1 MHAFPFFTSNGRFA
15 TGFATGLQ
23 LECNCNATAMQLAYA
38 SGSLP
43 PGSPLPVLHARPP
56 TRPTY
61 PPTYGDRAN
70 AAFLKRRFCAGA
82 GSAIMWVLLL
92 SPYAYLLA
100 ARVRRAVVA
109 GFSEHVPEPTR
120 KRPGCYRKTGRDRKS
135 LARGARRI
143 LSPRR
148 CLSCISNRSIGRWNK
163 KLTGHAA
170 CVPIPSAPPF
180 YVVLAAAGPLG
191 VLVTEIISQRNKGAD
206 FQGLWTP
213 EPPSPQFQC
222 W

>member
-1 MHAFPFFTSNGRFA
+1 MHGCPFFTYNGRFA

-43 PGSPLPVLHARPP
+43 LGSPLPVLHARPP

-70 AAFLKRRFCAGA
+70 AAFLKRWFCAGA

-100 ARVRRAVVA
+100 ARVHRAVVA
-109 GFSEHVPEPTR
+109 GFSRHAPEPQGR
-120 KRPGCYRKTGRDRKS
+120 RAACHRKTERDRKVEPR
-135 LARGARRI
+135 ARAE
-143 LSPRR
+143 S
-148 CLSCISNRSIGRWNK
+148 
-163 KLTGHAA
+163 
-170 CVPIPSAPPF
+170 
-180 YVVLAAAGPLG
+180 
-191 VLVTEIISQRNKGAD
+191 
-206 FQGLWTP
+206 
-213 EPPSPQFQC
+213 
-222 W
+222 